1 MNQDHRAGGQEQVPV
16 DLTRLPRHIA
26 IVMDGNGRWAKQRGL
41 PRVAGHRAGVKVVR
55 DIVRASG
62 ELGLEVLTLFAFS
75 TENWLRPRAEVS
87 ALVRL
92 LITTIRN
99 EIAEIN
105 RSNVKILVIGRWD
118 EFPAAAR
125 REVAEAIAQTAN
137 NTGLRLILALNYGGR
152 REIVEA
158 AKRLAQDL
166 LDGKHRLSEVDDAL
180 FASYL
185 DTAGLPDP
193 DLLIRTSGEMRISN
207 FLLYQLAY
215 TEMCVTPILW
225 PDFRREHFYAAIRDY
240 QQRERRFGRTS
251 AQVRMAVTDR

>member
-1 MNQDHRAGGQEQVPV
+1 MPV

-26 IVMDGNGRWAKQRGL
+26 IVMDGNGRWARQRGL

-118 EFPAAAR
+118 EFPASAR

-137 NTGLRLILALNYGGR
+137 NTGLRLTLALNYGGR

-166 LDGKHRLSEVDDAL
+166 LDGKHQLSEVDDAL

>member
-1 MNQDHRAGGQEQVPV
+1 M
-16 DLTRLPRHIA
+16 TRLPRHVA
-26 IVMDGNGRWAKQRGL
+26 IIVDGNGRWARQRGL
-41 PRVAGHRAGVKVVR
+41 PRAAGHREGVNVVR

-62 ELGLEVLTLFAFS
+62 ELGLEVLTLFTFS
-75 TENWLRPRAEVS
+75 TENWRRPKTEVS
-87 ALVRL
+87 ALMHL
-92 LITTIRN
+92 LLMTIRH

-105 RSNVKILVIGRWD
+105 RNNVKIMVIGRWD
-118 EFPAAAR
+118 EFPDAVR

-137 NTGLRLILALNYGGR
+137 NTGLRLTLALNYGGR

-158 AKRLAQDL
+158 AKRLAQDII
-166 LDGKHRLSEVDDAL
+166 DGKHQMTEVDETL

-215 TEMCVTPILW
+215 TEMCVTPVLW
-225 PDFRREHFYAAIRDY
+225 PDFRREHFYEAIRDY
-240 QQRERRFGRTS
+240 QRRERRFGQTS
-251 AQVRMAVTDR
+251 AQVRVAVPDR